1 MKIIDQKI
9 NIIMKTLVNNGNVE
23 HINESYSPKKYIS
36 DNRKAL
42 KYNFHLSLGLIKLK
56 AYAKLQNTICLLCLP
71 ETAKD
76 YEGKNCTVTGYGKPS
91 ITALDNV
98 ALEGK

>member
-1 MKIIDQKI
+1 MIKS
-9 NIIMKTLVNNGNVE
+9 LE
-23 HINESYSPKKYIS
+23 
-36 DNRKAL
+36 
-42 KYNFHLSLGLIKLK
+42 YNFHLSLGLIKLK

-76 YEGKNCTVTGYGKPS
+76 YEGNNCTVTGYGKPS

-98 ALEGK
+98 AVEGKYQES